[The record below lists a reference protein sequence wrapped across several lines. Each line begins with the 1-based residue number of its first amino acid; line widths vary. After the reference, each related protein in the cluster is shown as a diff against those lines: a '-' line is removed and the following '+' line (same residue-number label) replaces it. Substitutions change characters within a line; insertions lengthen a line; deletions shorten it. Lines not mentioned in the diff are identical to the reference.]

1 MATHMEEAE
10 KQILA
15 ALLRDFSE
23 RNLNSNHLSNGYKG
37 PQVSDLSA
45 AICTDDEVSQ
55 VDFDVA
61 LSDLEKKKLISTG
74 PYKTIEN
81 KPGSGVI
88 FLGAYSTREYAGLT
102 QLGYKAARQ
111 PPNRPSR
118 IQRLVNNV
126 HISGGQ
132 FSNLQLAAGNTITQ
146 SIEPTPDADSE
157 ILMKLITA
165 LEKQGQAVSIEQRH
179 DLVDAIKNAKEG
191 NGKEAK
197 GLLEKVC
204 GPAWRA
210 VQPVIWPILGDLVRK
225 SLGL

>member
-1 MATHMEEAE
+1 MATHLEEAE

-15 ALLRDFSE
+15 ALLIDFSE

-45 AICTDDEVSQ
+45 AICTGDEISQ

-81 KPGSGVI
+81 KPGTGVI

-118 IQRLVNNV
+118 IQRVVNNV

-132 FSNLQLAAGNTITQ
+132 FSNLQLAAGNNIAQ
-146 SIEPTPDADSE
+146 NIDPTSDADSE

-165 LEKQGQAVSIEQRH
+165 LEKQGQAVTTEQRD
-179 DLVDAIKNAKEG
+179 DLADAIKNAKEG

-204 GPAWRA
+204 GPAWNT
-210 VQPVIWPILGDLVRK
+210 VQPIIWPIIGDLVRK